1 MKDKERSEE
10 VAANRMQLIA
20 PLLTE
25 GLDASKVMQL
35 RKQIAQANGLSDR
48 TIRRYLS
55 RYQEGG
61 YNNLKPRSKEHHG
74 EKDAIPKAVLDQA
87 ILLRREVPGRSVA
100 QIIQILE
107 WEGVV
112 LPGEIKRST
121 LQEKL
126 AQKGYSMR
134 HMRIYA
140 SSGTATR
147 RFQRRQRNAMW
158 HSDIKYGPYLPIGP
172 DGKKKQIYLVAFLDD
187 ATRYLLHGEFYES
200 LNASIVEDAFRK
212 AILKY
217 GLPDSVYFD
226 NGKQFRNKWM
236 TRACSKLGVQLI
248 YARPYGPEATGKI
261 ERFNRVVDSFLS
273 EVYLEKCRTLDE
285 FNQLFAIWVDECYE
299 NKAHSG
305 LEQNQ
310 SPATAYRNDPK
321 PAKFVEPEVLANAF
335 LHCESRKVD
344 KAGCISFDGKKYE
357 VGIVFTG
364 YRVDVIFD
372 PADKSFVTIEHDN
385 HPPFTARELVIG
397 EFTGKQ
403 PKRPDYMTPV
413 PASESRLLTAA
424 AIKNK
429 ERNETIHN
437 AISYRTRETEGS
449 TDV

>member
-1 MKDKERSEE
+1 MKDKEKSEAI
-10 VAANRMQLIA
+10 AASRMQLIA
-20 PLLTE
+20 PLLDE
-25 GLDASKVMQL
+25 GLNPSKAMQL
-35 RKQIAQANGLSDR
+35 RKEISQASGLSDR

-55 RYQEGG
+55 RYRAGG

-74 EKDAIPKAVLDQA
+74 EKEAISRDVLEQA

-107 WEGVV
+107 WEGLVE
-112 LPGEIKRST
+112 PGEIRRST

-126 AQKGYSMR
+126 AQKGYSTR
-134 HMRIYA
+134 HMKIYE

-147 RFQRRQRNAMW
+147 RFQRKQRNAMW

-172 DGKKKQIYLVAFLDD
+172 DGKKKQVYLVAFLDD
-187 ATRYLLHGEFYES
+187 STRYLLHGEFYES
-200 LNASIVEDAFRK
+200 LDAAIVEDAFRQ

-248 YARPYGPEATGKI
+248 YARPYGCEATGKI
-261 ERFNRVVDSFLS
+261 ERFNRVVDSFLAEAHLVKS
-273 EVYLEKCRTLDE
+273 RTLDA
-285 FNQLFAIWVDECYE
+285 FNELFAIWAEECYQ
-299 NKAHSG
+299 NKAHAG
-305 LEQNQ
+305 LNENQ
-310 SPATAYRNDPK
+310 SPAMAYRNDPK
-321 PAKFVEPEVLANAF
+321 PAKFIDPALLANAF

-357 VGIVFTG
+357 VGLAFTG

-372 PADKSFVTIEHDN
+372 PADKSLITVEHDN

-397 EFTGKQ
+397 EFTGKK

-413 PASESRLLTAA
+413 PAQESRLLSAA
-424 AIKNK
+424 AIKNR
-429 ERNETIHN
+429 ERNEKSIN

-449 TDV
+449 ADV